1 MAQKKYIITIT
12 TNGKITGRNSRVILV
27 CEVKE
32 ATSFK
37 LDTIGTQEMTDHDLD
52 ARMFALEFAANNHS
66 ELPMRVHI
74 SVVND

>member
-12 TNGKITGRNSRVILV
+12 TNGKTTGKNSSVVLA

-32 ATSFK
+32 AITKPDFSSIIK
-37 LDTIGTQEMTDHDLD
+37 MTDHDLA

-74 SVVND
+74 IEIED